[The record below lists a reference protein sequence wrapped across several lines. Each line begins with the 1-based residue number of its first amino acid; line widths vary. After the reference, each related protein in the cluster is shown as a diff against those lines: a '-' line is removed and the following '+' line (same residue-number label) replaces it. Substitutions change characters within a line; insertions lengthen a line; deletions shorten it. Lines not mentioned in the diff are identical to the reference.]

1 MLRNKLYLYGPQDLE
16 IPVDLNFGQHMV
28 QKLWS
33 YGDAVAIINADT
45 GETLTYR
52 DFVQQSVDVALSLT
66 KLGVSRGDV
75 VSICSEK
82 CREFLPT
89 LLGIICSGATFAP
102 ADVTCGRATILHRV
116 NLVKPT
122 IMFCSPDGWKN
133 QKETLQSIDSI
144 KTFIVFGDKSE
155 AEGAMTFKEFLT
167 ETGDV
172 EDFVAA
178 PVEGWKDLAIILY
191 SSGTTG
197 LPKGIPL
204 THYNFLAFIINML
217 DDEAYRGLRI
227 LNTREWYYTYGMTFT
242 LCALRAGS
250 TIAYSPQNQC
260 EDLLKAIQ
268 KYKLQSVQLAPATII
283 EMVKSSVLSKY
294 DVSSLVRMVSAST
307 PADAEL
313 VNNAKSKF
321 RNLRD
326 VCQVYGM
333 SEVGCLCSEER
344 STKGT
349 KPGSAGQPSPGSI
362 MKVVDQNTR
371 EPLGP
376 NQRGEICIK
385 SPALMQEQMT
395 VGTAIEWRP
404 RISKRSVGRPP
415 TRWTNGLGEAAS
427 SSWSKAASN
436 RSNWRFMGRLM
447 SRGYLHSSNRDHMDS
462 EGFML
467 TGDIGYYDEDAY
479 FYIVNRI
486 KELIKFNSFQV
497 APAELESVLQQHPQ
511 VREAGVVGAPHEKY
525 GQAPLAFVAL
535 QPGATITEKELVAY
549 VDTQIVELVNVV
561 KYVRLGWSRLH
572 TRCTVDTQVS
582 ARMRLEGGVRFV
594 DALPRG
600 AGAKLDRNALKL
612 MI

>member
-1 MLRNKLYLYGPQDLE
+1 
-16 IPVDLNFGQHMV
+16 
-28 QKLWS
+28 
-33 YGDAVAIINADT
+33 
-45 GETLTYR
+45 
-52 DFVQQSVDVALSLT
+52 
-66 KLGVSRGDV
+66 
-75 VSICSEK
+75 
-82 CREFLPT
+82 
-89 LLGIICSGATFAP
+89 
-102 ADVTCGRATILHRV
+102 
-116 NLVKPT
+116 
-122 IMFCSPDGWKN
+122 
-133 QKETLQSIDSI
+133 
-144 KTFIVFGDKSE
+144 
-155 AEGAMTFKEFLT
+155 
-167 ETGDV
+167 
-172 EDFVAA
+172 
-178 PVEGWKDLAIILY
+178 
-191 SSGTTG
+191 
-197 LPKGIPL
+197 
-204 THYNFLAFIINML
+204 
-217 DDEAYRGLRI
+217 
-227 LNTREWYYTYGMTFT
+227 
-242 LCALRAGS
+242 
-250 TIAYSPQNQC
+250 
-260 EDLLKAIQ
+260 
-268 KYKLQSVQLAPATII
+268 
-283 EMVKSSVLSKY
+283 MVKSSVLSKY

-385 SPALMQEQMT
+385 SPALMQ
-395 VGTAIEWRP
+395 
-404 RISKRSVGRPP
+404 
-415 TRWTNGLGEAAS
+415 
-427 SSWSKAASN
+427 
-436 RSNWRFMGRLM
+436 
-447 SRGYLHSSNRDHMDS
+447 GYLHSSNRDHMDS

-549 VDTQIVELVNVV
+549 VDTQ
-561 KYVRLGWSRLH
+561 
-572 TRCTVDTQVS
+572 VS

-600 AGAKLDRNALKL
+600 AGAKLDRKALKL